1 MELNDIIQ
9 LGAKAFKGKLDL
21 NGDGKV
27 DINEASEALK
37 TLLSNNQGQFDLA
50 AVVDKMRNSG
60 LADLASSWL
69 SDGKNDPVT
78 PGQIKQIIDPEKL
91 KEFASKLNI
100 REIAALNGLSNA
112 LPNLIDKSS
121 INGVLNDITGT
132 LTDIGNKV
140 LESVG
145 GVDGALEKAKSA
157 LGLNEVNAETPP
169 PEGIAGEENPK
180 V

>member
-9 LGAKAFKGKLDL
+9 LGAKTFKGKLDL

-50 AVVDKMRNSG
+50 AVVDKMRSSG

-78 PGQIKQIIDPEKL
+78 PGQIKQIIEPEKFIEPGSWSQSGSRSRCL
-91 KEFASKLNI
+91 RRLTSGPTI
-100 REIAALNGLSNA
+100 RLR
-112 LPNLIDKSS
+112 
-121 INGVLNDITGT
+121 
-132 LTDIGNKV
+132 IG
-140 LESVG
+140 
-145 GVDGALEKAKSA
+145 
-157 LGLNEVNAETPP
+157 
-169 PEGIAGEENPK
+169 
-180 V
+180 